1 MINDITVHRI
11 TNVNVKAATTDGPS
25 ESYTYGPSE
34 SYWIDVIVERPH
46 CAEERQERF
55 EFTMFCKGREQAVTL
70 LEKMKHDITNILQ
83 EFDQEKNDEQV

>member
-11 TNVNVKAATTDGPS
+11 TNVNVKAAT
-25 ESYTYGPSE
+25 TYGPSE